1 MRLRNRAQAWRAED
15 PDPATRALADEAID
29 RGDVDELAELFEGR
43 LDFGTAGLRAALG
56 PGPNRIN
63 RLVARQTAAGIA
75 RVLLDSEPSARRRGL
90 VLGHDARSGSE
101 VFALDV
107 AAVVAAHGIPVYAF
121 DGPAPTPLVAFA
133 LRHIGAAAAVVV
145 TASHNPATDNGIK
158 VLWSDGAQ
166 ISDPTD
172 RIIASAIEAAAR
184 DGDLMSE
191 GSEVSDVLSLGV
203 VGGNTPLVQ
212 AYLEEAARLIPGP
225 PERPLPLA
233 ATSLHGVGADLLEL
247 TLKHF
252 GHGPLHHVA
261 SQRRPDPA
269 FPTVASPNPEE
280 PGTLDRLLEL
290 ARAAGCS
297 LALANDPD
305 ADRLALAVPDRSGS
319 WTVLTGDQT
328 GALLAHRMLELTAGQ
343 PDRILVTTVVSSRL
357 LEAMAAAAGVR
368 FAETL
373 TGFKWLCRPT
383 IENPGWNQI
392 LAYEESLGYA
402 IGPYA
407 HDKDGITAALVAAD
421 TVCAL
426 AELGR
431 SPWDVLDDL
440 ARDHGAHV
448 TLNGSVHVAG
458 PHAGER
464 LDHIAADLS
473 SGTPDSLG
481 GAAITRQD
489 RPHRDVHRIWLE
501 DDTRVALRPSGTES
515 MFKYYCEAIEP
526 VRRAEDPETAS
537 RRARSRLDG
546 VAADLVARLR

>member
-1 MRLRNRAQAWRAED
+1 M
-15 PDPATRALADEAID
+15 
-29 RGDVDELAELFEGR
+29 
-43 LDFGTAGLRAALG
+43 LG

-63 RLVARQTAAGIA
+63 QLVARQTAAGIA
-75 RVLLDSEPSARRRGL
+75 RVLLNSEPSARQRGL

-101 VFALDV
+101 TFALDV
-107 AAVVAAHGIPVYAF
+107 AVVVTAHGIPVHAF

-290 ARAAGCS
+290 ARARVLAG
-297 LALANDPD
+297 
-305 ADRLALAVPDRSGS
+305 
-319 WTVLTGDQT
+319 TGQ
-328 GALLAHRMLELTAGQ
+328 
-343 PDRILVTTVVSSRL
+343 
-357 LEAMAAAAGVR
+357 
-368 FAETL
+368 
-373 TGFKWLCRPT
+373 
-383 IENPGWNQI
+383 
-392 LAYEESLGYA
+392 
-402 IGPYA
+402 
-407 HDKDGITAALVAAD
+407 
-421 TVCAL
+421 
-426 AELGR
+426 
-431 SPWDVLDDL
+431 
-440 ARDHGAHV
+440 
-448 TLNGSVHVAG
+448 
-458 PHAGER
+458 
-464 LDHIAADLS
+464 
-473 SGTPDSLG
+473 
-481 GAAITRQD
+481 
-489 RPHRDVHRIWLE
+489 
-501 DDTRVALRPSGTES
+501 
-515 MFKYYCEAIEP
+515 
-526 VRRAEDPETAS
+526 
-537 RRARSRLDG
+537 
-546 VAADLVARLR
+546 